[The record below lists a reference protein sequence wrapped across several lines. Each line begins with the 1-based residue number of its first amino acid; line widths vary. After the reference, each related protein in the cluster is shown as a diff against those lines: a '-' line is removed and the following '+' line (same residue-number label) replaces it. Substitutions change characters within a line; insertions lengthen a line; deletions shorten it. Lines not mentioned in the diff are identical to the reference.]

1 MNPWI
6 KILIAA
12 WFVLISVLAVV
23 LTIYDKVA
31 AKRGNMRIPEKTLL
45 FVSVLGG
52 AAAMFFTMLII
63 RHKTKHTGFM
73 AGLPAIMVI
82 ELVLLL
88 IVLGIEI

>member
-31 AKRGNMRIPEKTLL
+31 AKHGNMRIPEKTLL